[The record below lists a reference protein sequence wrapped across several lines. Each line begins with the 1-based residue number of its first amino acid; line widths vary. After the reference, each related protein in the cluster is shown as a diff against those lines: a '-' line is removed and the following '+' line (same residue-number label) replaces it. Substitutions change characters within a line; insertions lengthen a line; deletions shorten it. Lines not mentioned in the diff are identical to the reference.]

1 MTDILSHFLSSLC
14 DGYKT
19 RHNLEGEPL
28 RLVLENDS
36 CKGCGKTPAL
46 RLVRKISKPKSRWE
60 SGLCHGQCENDSH
73 AENGS
78 LALGLL
84 TMILEEEDL
93 FAIDSYR
100 RSSYDSS
107 PRLTQR
113 SKECTDAGISSK
125 SEENGVVIQTA
136 ASAINQQLQRLSN
149 REHQSPTSVIWRAGG
164 DRSPSIP
171 KRSSEECLPL
181 RMSLV
186 DAIHRTL
193 ERRQPKGSYRDTIA
207 KSVQADH

>member
-14 DGYKT
+14 DGYKA

-36 CKGCGKTPAL
+36 CKGCGKTPAV

-60 SGLCHGQCENDSH
+60 SGLCHGQFENDSH
-73 AENGS
+73 AESGS
-78 LALGLL
+78 FALGLL

-113 SKECTDAGISSK
+113 SKECTDAGISE
-125 SEENGVVIQTA
+125 SEENGGVFQTA
-136 ASAINQQLQRLSN
+136 ASAINQQLPLLSIM
-149 REHQSPTSVIWRAGG
+149 EHQSPSSVIWRAGG
-164 DRSPSIP
+164 DRSPSKP

-186 DAIHRTL
+186 DAIHCTL

-207 KSVQADH
+207 KSVH